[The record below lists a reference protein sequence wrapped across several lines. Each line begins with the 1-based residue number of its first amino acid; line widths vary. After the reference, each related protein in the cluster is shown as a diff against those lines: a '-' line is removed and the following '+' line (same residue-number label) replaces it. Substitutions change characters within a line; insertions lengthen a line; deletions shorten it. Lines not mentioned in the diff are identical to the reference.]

1 MKFLAILAIS
11 TTLLLSAVDI
21 NNASKSE
28 LTTLSGIGAKKAE
41 AVLAYRAKHCFK
53 NVDDLTAVKGIS
65 TKTVEK
71 NRAKLMVGKCKK

>member
-11 TTLLLSAVDI
+11 ATLLLSAVDI

-28 LTTLSGIGAKKAE
+28 LTTLNGIGAKKAE
-41 AVLAYRAKHCFK
+41 AVVAYREKHCFK
-53 NVDDLTAVKGIS
+53 NVNDLTAVKGIS

-71 NRAKLMVGKCKK
+71 NRTNLTVGKCKK

>member
-11 TTLLLSAVDI
+11 ATLLLSAVDI

-28 LTTLSGIGAKKAE
+28 LTTLNGIGAKKAE
-41 AVLAYRAKHCFK
+41 AVLAYRENHCFK
-53 NVDDLTAVKGIS
+53 NIDDLTSVKGIS

-71 NRAKLMVGKCKK
+71 NKTNLIVGKCKK

>member
-11 TTLLLSAVDI
+11 TALLFSAVDI

-41 AVLAYRAKHCFK
+41 AVLAYRTNHCFK

-65 TKTVEK
+65 IKTVEK
-71 NRAKLMVGKCKK
+71 NRANLTVGKCKK

>member
-1 MKFLAILAIS
+1 MKFLAILALS
-11 TTLLLSAVDI
+11 ATLLLSSVDI

-28 LTTLSGIGAKKAE
+28 LTTLNGIGAKKAE
-41 AVLAYRAKHCFK
+41 AVLAYRANHCFK

-71 NRAKLMVGKCKK
+71 NRANLTVGKCKK

>member
-11 TTLLLSAVDI
+11 ATLLLSAVDI

-28 LTTLSGIGAKKAE
+28 LTTLNGIGAKKAE
-41 AVLAYRAKHCFK
+41 AVLSYRSNHCFK

-71 NRAKLMVGKCKK
+71 NRTNLTVGKCKK